1 MFYGGTLVGVHP
13 IFPLIFKRWLDV
25 DNILLESLVH
35 RLAIRSSTP
44 VRAGVAGTAL
54 GGSER
59 EAQRSRTGL
68 SLSLSLSPLSYLYL
82 YFTNLHSVYNM
93 LLLCFEFY
101 ILIMW
106 FIHINKKN
114 NASKQTSNHDHSTF
128 HFQSILIPNSWWS
141 KQASNGSCRA
151 LSIDSHSES
160 WSILKALTRL
170 FSRRCELQDQ
180 MMAVHHAGELCE
192 YLSILHIVS
201 VRAERNHC
209 GIKSMVLYTS
219 WYALSRWLRLVKD
232 IWMNH
237 LWEERWFF
245 HGISSVPCMI
255 DNEAVEVETW
265 FDDDW
270 NPLIFYGISIR
281 MKSKYKRMQCK
292 RSAVEYNLMECKYV
306 WLLLCMYVLL
316 RLCTH
321 VS

>member
-1 MFYGGTLVGVHP
+1 MIIQLF
-13 IFPLIFKRWLDV
+13 IFKAFWYQTHDGQSKHPMV
-25 DNILLESLVH
+25 PAGHCPSIVILRV
-35 RLAIRSSTP
+35 
-44 VRAGVAGTAL
+44 
-54 GGSER
+54 
-59 EAQRSRTGL
+59 EASWRHWRD
-68 SLSLSLSPLSYLYL
+68 
-82 YFTNLHSVYNM
+82 YF
-93 LLLCFEFY
+93 F
-101 ILIMW
+101 
-106 FIHINKKN
+106 
-114 NASKQTSNHDHSTF
+114 
-128 HFQSILIPNSWWS
+128 
-141 KQASNGSCRA
+141 
-151 LSIDSHSES
+151 
-160 WSILKALTRL
+160 
-170 FSRRCELQDQ
+170 RRCELQDQ

-192 YLSILHIVS
+192 YPSIFHIVS
-201 VRAERNHC
+201 VRAERYHC

-270 NPLIFYGISIR
+270 NPLIFYGTSIR

-316 RLCTH
+316 CLCTH
-321 VS
+321 VSRYFYVCV